1 MIEND
6 DYIFIYINSIS
17 AIIIPINVFKSYIIT
32 FLLNHFTSF
41 I

>member
-17 AIIIPINVFKSYIIT
+17 AIIIPIKVFKSYIIT
-32 FLLNHFTSF
+32 FLSNHFTSF

>member
-17 AIIIPINVFKSYIIT
+17 AIIIPINVFKNTEEKENFKS
-32 FLLNHFTSF
+32 LLN
-41 I
+41 

>member
-17 AIIIPINVFKSYIIT
+17 AIIIPINVFKNT
-32 FLLNHFTSF
+32 E
-41 I
+41 